1 MLIEGNF
8 DYGVMSGVLTDKAKG
23 QKVRAAGGTLTVR
36 RIRAFGVGGGQLAVG
51 IDFRGTASGR
61 VWLIGTPHYDA
72 ATGII
77 SVPDLDFDA
86 TSAGMLVQGVAWLKG
101 DAIREFLRAQT
112 QVPAGDLMKTIQE
125 MAIKEMNRDLAPGVH
140 LTADI
145 TASEPAG
152 ILVRAD
158 GLIIRARATGSARL
172 DLGPEIF
179 EKQ

>member
-8 DYGVMSGVLTDKAKG
+8 DYAVMSGVLTQKAKG
-23 QKVRAAGGTLTVR
+23 QKVRAAGGTLTLRKVQV
-36 RIRAFGVGGGQLAVG
+36 FGIGGGQMAVG
-51 IDFRGTASGR
+51 IYFGGTASGR
-61 VWLIGTPHYDA
+61 VWLLGTPRYDA

-112 QVPAGDLMKTIQE
+112 QVPTGDLMKTVQDL
-125 MAIKEMNRDLAPGVH
+125 AIKEMNRDLAPGVH
-140 LTADI
+140 LSADI

-158 GLIIRARATGSARL
+158 GLIIRARATGNARL

-179 EKQ
+179 K